1 MASLSGVNQTLID
14 AGGVS
19 LLLGGLKD
27 GRVKVCLDSVAVTAA
42 FTTGNTIKMF
52 GALPKGANVIA
63 IGLFTTAT
71 QATCTLNIGDATL
84 ATRYGAAIVLTAQT
98 TVSTQQIFNG
108 INYVIGTATAT
119 DDTQILLTAVGATAT
134 AATWYGFV
142 LYSTD

>member
-1 MASLSGVNQTLID
+1 M
-14 AGGVS
+14 
-19 LLLGGLKD
+19 LGGLKD
-27 GRVKVCLDSVAVTAA
+27 GRIKCCIDSVAVTAA
-42 FTTGNTIKMF
+42 FTTGNVLKLF

-63 IGLFTTAT
+63 IGLSTTAT

-84 ATRYGAAIVLTAQT
+84 ATRYGAVVVLTAAAT
-98 TVSTQQIFNG
+98 TNYTMQWFSG

-134 AATWYGFV
+134 AATWYACI